1 MDTKLSTAQADPRDD
16 GDLVLLAKD
25 WTGAE
30 EALSKLAHVA
40 ANPRRPRA
48 GSDFSAGPR
57 VAEPSLGDTLR
68 AADATD
74 DLPPTDRPSPGG
86 RPWRRVARF
95 LLAACIGVAATL
107 AWQSYG
113 DAARQMIAS
122 SVPPLGWLL
131 LPPPAIDPTPGSE
144 IAVEQPNPS
153 AIQASV
159 PPPAS
164 AQAATAASTAPE
176 TAASAPSPEL
186 RQQLET
192 MVHELAGVRQ
202 SVEQLSAGQEQIASD
217 IAKLQAAEQD
227 IRRRVAA
234 LPPAAAPTVHK
245 PAPPPQVAPQSSIA
259 PPPLPQAAP
268 QSSTAP
274 LPPPPSAPQSS
285 AVPLPPTPPEPP
297 RPPMPLR

>member
-1 MDTKLSTAQADPRDD
+1 MEPKLSTARANPHHD
-16 GDLVLLAKD
+16 GDVVLLAPEE
-25 WTGAE
+25 WTDTE
-30 EALSKLAHVA
+30 EALSKLAQVTS
-40 ANPRRPRA
+40 NRRPLSA

-57 VAEPSLGDTLR
+57 VAEPSPDNTLR
-68 AADATD
+68 AADATG
-74 DLPPTDRPSPGG
+74 DLPPTDRPGG
-86 RPWRRVARF
+86 RASRRIARF
-95 LLAACIGVAATL
+95 LVAACMGVAVTL

-122 SVPPLGWLL
+122 SAPPLGWLL
-131 LPPPAIDPTPGSE
+131 LPPATDPAPGSE

-176 TAASAPSPEL
+176 TAPSAPSPEL
-186 RQQLET
+186 RQQLEA

-227 IRRRVAA
+227 IRRRLAA
-234 LPPAAAPTVHK
+234 LPPAAGAAVRK

-259 PPPLPQAAP
+259 PPPPPQAAP

-274 LPPPPSAPQSS
+274 LPPPPSAPQAS
-285 AVPLPPTPPEPP
+285 AVPLPPAPPGPP